1 MRWIAAAAA
10 VLLVS
15 AWAAARAQTNTTS
28 PLARDGG
35 SPPALE
41 DGGTAVRPFPAG
53 PAGSDRGATATVGP
67 PSSAPLQIE
76 RRNGVDYVGT
86 GTISAAPSEP
96 GTSGADNGSQR
107 NTQQSSAETEDLRRR
122 IAALEQRVA
131 VANDQSQQLTRLN
144 EQVSELRQQIAQIEA
159 QRDTARQAVQQQ
171 QAVESKMQ
179 TQQAVTTLQA
189 AQQALASG
197 NSDVAGTL
205 SSVAGSLPPAAQRE
219 LQAAQESLGA
229 SDLYG
234 ARAHIA
240 AAITASQR

>member
-15 AWAAARAQTNTTS
+15 VWAAARAQTTTTS

-41 DGGTAVRPFPAG
+41 DGGTAVRPFSAG
-53 PAGSDRGATATVGP
+53 PAGSDRGAAATLGP
-67 PSSAPLQIE
+67 SSSAPLQVE

-86 GTISAAPSEP
+86 GAISAAPSE
-96 GTSGADNGSQR
+96 TSGSDNGSQR

-131 VANDQSQQLTRLN
+131 VANDQSQQLARLN
-144 EQVSELRQQIAQIEA
+144 EQISDLRQEIAQIEA
-159 QRDTARQAVQQQ
+159 QRDSAQQAAQQ
-171 QAVESKMQ
+171 QAVDSRME

-197 NSDVAGTL
+197 NGDIAGTL
-205 SSVAGSLPPAAQRE
+205 SSVAASLPPAAQRE
-219 LQAAQESLGA
+219 LQAAQQSLGT

-234 ARAHIA
+234 ARAHLA
-240 AAITASQR
+240 AAIAASQR